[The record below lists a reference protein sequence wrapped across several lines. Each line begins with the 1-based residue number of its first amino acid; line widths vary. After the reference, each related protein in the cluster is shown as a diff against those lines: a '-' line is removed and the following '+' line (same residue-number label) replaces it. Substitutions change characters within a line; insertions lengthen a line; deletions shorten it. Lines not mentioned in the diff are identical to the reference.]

1 MMTNVIPLWFF
12 KVYWLCWFLLSLAA
26 VVLDS
31 GYLVVPLV
39 IAFITVETL
48 GILFTVKNE
57 GTLTDTDGEIR
68 SRGFDLHFYG
78 SDVLAPLAMGSG
90 LEVVWSSGLDV
101 GCVGP
106 RRLAASTFHR
116 ALSAE
121 GKDRMGFASKGPLVV
136 LISKKHFVPLH

>member
-1 MMTNVIPLWFF
+1 MTNVIPLWFF

-57 GTLTDTDGEIR
+57 GTLTDTTAKYVPE
-68 SRGFDLHFYG
+68 DLTFIFMG
-78 SDVLAPLAMGSG
+78 AMFWRLSQWLRIGSG
-90 LEVVWSSGLDV
+90 LVIRTGRGLCGSSPP
-101 GCVGP
+101 GCFNISSCTIS
-106 RRLAASTFHR
+106 RR
-116 ALSAE
+116 
-121 GKDRMGFASKGPLVV
+121 
-136 LISKKHFVPLH
+136 

>member
-39 IAFITVETL
+39 IAFLAVETL

-57 GTLTDTDGEIR
+57 GTLTDTTAKYVPE
-68 SRGFDLHFYG
+68 DLTFIFMGAMFWRLSQWAPDWKWFGHQ
-78 SDVLAPLAMGSG
+78 DWTWVVWVLAAWLLQHFIVHYQQKVKTGWD
-90 LEVVWSSGLDV
+90 L
-101 GCVGP
+101 P
-106 RRLAASTFHR
+106 RKVRLWF
-116 ALSAE
+116 
-121 GKDRMGFASKGPLVV
+121 
-136 LISKKHFVPLH
+136 